1 MELAD
6 LLARR
11 RMVRSF
17 DGTAID
23 QDWLDARCAEAL
35 RAPSAGNA
43 AGVRMYSVGAHHV
56 GDYLRAATDERWR
69 ASAPRFAGLS
79 RAGAVVLVT
88 TRPQD
93 YVSRYGEEDKSSSGL
108 DEPSAWTIPYW
119 YSDAGMAMMALLL
132 LLEEAGLAAT
142 LWGNFRRGA
151 NVLAWAGVEDE
162 ELVASILVGH
172 ADGGDWPSRSLAREV
187 APRTSRVAR
196 VPR

>member
-1 MELAD
+1 M
-6 LLARR
+6 LARR
-11 RMVRSF
+11 RRVRSF
-17 DGTAID
+17 AATAID

-35 RAPSAGNA
+35 RAPSAGNT
-43 AGVRMYSVGAHHV
+43 AGVRMYSVGAAHV
-56 GDYLRAATDERWR
+56 GDYLRVATDERWR
-69 ASAPRFAGLS
+69 ESAPRFAGLS

-93 YVSRYGEEDKSSSGL
+93 YLSRYGEEDKSSSGL
-108 DEPSAWTIPYW
+108 DDPSAWTIPYW

-132 LLEEAGLAAT
+132 LLEEASLAAT
-142 LWGNFRRGA
+142 LWGNFRRGT

-162 ELVASILVGH
+162 ELVASILRAH
-172 ADGGDWPSRSLAREV
+172 ADGSDWPSRSLAREV